1 MDNYIIVFE
10 GLDGTGK
17 STLAIELAKKI
28 NAIYYK
34 TPPKQFN
41 ERCIKMSRGNNFY
54 TRERFLFFMDT
65 FHTASNEIVQLLKNN
80 SIVVDR
86 WIWTT
91 LSYHFANNILIKNEW
106 GESWSDLTRKI
117 AKPKFSFLLSLKDE
131 TLLER
136 ARLTKTLSE
145 NDQTLFKNK
154 TLRAEIYKMYLDLNP
169 NFIVIQNDGLLKS
182 TTPPRRGRG
191 MNRT

>member
-41 ERCIKMSRGNNFY
+41 GRCIEMSCGNNFY

-80 SIVVDR
+80 SVVVDR

-106 GESWSDLTRKI
+106 GDSWSDLTNKI

-136 ARLTKTLSE
+136 ARLTKTLSK
-145 NDQTLFKNK
+145 NDWTLFKNK
-154 TLRAEIYKMYLDLNP
+154 TLREEIYKIYLDLNP
-169 NFIVIQNDGLLKS
+169 NFIVIQNDGTFESSLDSIIKHL
-182 TTPPRRGRG
+182 
-191 MNRT
+191 